1 MSCTLLEDKE
11 RGGDELRWLS
21 RLREAGL
28 HPVDYRALSWLPRCS
43 TDDLGLGCALVRP
56 SLGAGSLLSLMA
68 SFLFTRCLRGRLE
81 GWAAEVESW
90 AVAHGARPLSA
101 VVQEVP
107 RATASGL
114 AYTLDPVTRRRAVVV
129 QSVPGLHLALLTRG
143 SPHDTFLLSPD
154 GLRVEEVRVLP
165 KPRALTVGPSGLE
178 EVEVRDPGAQSIS
191 DEIAVEVARLSL
203 RAEEAIGS
211 PVEVEWALVNN
222 EVRLLAARPLPEEL
236 VRT

>member
-154 GLRVEEVRVLP
+154 GLRVEEVRAAQPSSRPLRHLVKRKEAMRERRLP
-165 KPRALTVGPSGLE
+165 AP
-178 EVEVRDPGAQSIS
+178 
-191 DEIAVEVARLSL
+191 RLSL
-203 RAEEAIGS
+203 TRAQPRPRSSVLHLGGHDR
-211 PVEVEWALVNN
+211 AL
-222 EVRLLAARPLPEEL
+222 
-236 VRT
+236 